1 MRLLVLGHLSLDV
14 FHPAEGNELEE
25 PGGLFRSVAALSS
38 LCGRND
44 RIIPVA
50 GVGTKEYAQILSR
63 FAALPSV
70 DTGGLYRQNV
80 PVHRVHYY
88 FRDERDYVE
97 CARELAPPIPFQ
109 RIKPHLDVDGILINM
124 VSGVDIT
131 LETLDEIRMAVR
143 NDGIPIHLD
152 YHNLTTA
159 VNDRHERVRRPLLEW
174 RRWAFMV
181 DTLQCNEEE
190 IAGLTL
196 EGLPEPATAG
206 HMMTL
211 GVKGLL
217 VTRGIR
223 GVTLYTS
230 QHKTLMREDIPVP
243 AGSEPRMAIGHG
255 DVFGAAFWI
264 TYRKTRDLLASVTEA
279 VRYVAEHK
287 GG

>member
-1 MRLLVLGHLSLDV
+1 
-14 FHPAEGNELEE
+14 
-25 PGGLFRSVAALSS
+25 
-38 LCGRND
+38 
-44 RIIPVA
+44 
-50 GVGTKEYAQILSR
+50 
-63 FAALPSV
+63 
-70 DTGGLYRQNV
+70 
-80 PVHRVHYY
+80 
-88 FRDERDYVE
+88 
-97 CARELAPPIPFQ
+97 
-109 RIKPHLDVDGILINM
+109 
-124 VSGVDIT
+124 
-131 LETLDEIRMAVR
+131 
-143 NDGIPIHLD
+143 
-152 YHNLTTA
+152 
-159 VNDRHERVRRPLLEW
+159 
-174 RRWAFMV
+174 MV